1 MIDYPYL
8 NQMLYMGK
16 GAEVKALTEAALAEG
31 APAEEILEH
40 GLMAG
45 MAVVGEDFKNMTL
58 YVPEVLCA
66 ARAMKAGLGVLRPIL
81 TAHGEDYIGT
91 LVIGTVEGDLHDL
104 GKNLIALMAEGAGF
118 KVIDLGMDTS
128 CAQFLAA
135 AQEHEADV
143 VGLSALLTTTM
154 PQMKGVIEAFRNS
167 RLRQVKL
174 ICGGAPVTQSFA
186 EEIGADGYAPNA
198 ATAVELLRGLVGR
211 KVERV
216 RG

>member
-1 MIDYPYL
+1 VVDYAYL

-16 GAEVKALTEAALAEG
+16 GAEVKALTEAAVAEG
-31 APAEEILEH
+31 APVHEIMEH

-66 ARAMKAGLGVLRPIL
+66 ARAMKAGMGVLRPIL
-81 TAHGEDYIGT
+81 TAHTEDYAGT

-104 GKNLIALMAEGAGF
+104 GKNLVAMMAEGAGF

-128 CAQFLAA
+128 YARFLAA
-135 AQEHEADV
+135 AEAHEADV

-154 PQMKGVIEAFRNS
+154 PQMKGIIGAFRQS

-186 EEIGADGYAPNA
+186 EEIGADGYAANA
-198 ATAVELLRGLVGR
+198 ATAVELLRAL
-211 KVERV
+211 VERKGERI